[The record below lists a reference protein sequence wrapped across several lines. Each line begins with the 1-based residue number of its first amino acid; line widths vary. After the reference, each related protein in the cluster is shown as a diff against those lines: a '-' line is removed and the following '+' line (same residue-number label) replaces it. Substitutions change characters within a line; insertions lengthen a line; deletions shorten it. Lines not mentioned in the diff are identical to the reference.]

1 MKNYYTEIKPVLNK
15 LSELNVI
22 DSLGVVRQYIN
33 VYAHNKSK
41 AFVNGVNKPE
51 YNSIEIYFADF
62 LIVNIIRYS
71 QEFSCKKSLRDVNT
85 RHSICTPVNDLQ
97 DKVNKERIGNAPFVW
112 LNSYIFNQ
120 DNMQLRI
127 NPLILFYR
135 YYYLYNTPNI
145 RELAENTFKFPLESY
160 FKATFF
166 IFCLFQGEHFSYKEK
181 AVFPT
186 EFPDSDDTFIAIK
199 YILSDISKSLSE
211 LKALCKSNCS
221 FDENRIF
228 NYYSDSPH
236 IKYPLIK
243 YEGVYY
249 CVVPNYII
257 CAALEGLYYKLDWN
271 NRTEITN
278 REDLVKEFSNNFE
291 KYVGIIFQHYFNNSS
306 ISYQSEIT
314 YKTGKNEAKT
324 SDWIVWD
331 EKDICF
337 IDCKA
342 KRITVEG
349 KRAVD
354 LDYSLIDVVLRE
366 KPFSNKR
373 RKEVIEKGMPDGLT
387 KDLIEL
393 GIGLG
398 KIFVSYD
405 DYKNNRIVGFPYMG
419 NKTFHAYI
427 LTLEDNFCNIFDIKD
442 AIIKV
447 AQCYR
452 DEKSFSSCT
461 IKDDEVKFIS
471 IKDIEEDTPTLAKLG
486 VAKFLDVD
494 KNNEIEK
501 YWIKND
507 FLIGK
512 ANSELI
518 DDMIKEMSK
527 YKWK

>member
-1 MKNYYTEIKPVLNK
+1 
-15 LSELNVI
+15 
-22 DSLGVVRQYIN
+22 
-33 VYAHNKSK
+33 
-41 AFVNGVNKPE
+41 
-51 YNSIEIYFADF
+51 
-62 LIVNIIRYS
+62 
-71 QEFSCKKSLRDVNT
+71 
-85 RHSICTPVNDLQ
+85 
-97 DKVNKERIGNAPFVW
+97 
-112 LNSYIFNQ
+112 
-120 DNMQLRI
+120 
-127 NPLILFYR
+127 
-135 YYYLYNTPNI
+135 
-145 RELAENTFKFPLESY
+145 
-160 FKATFF
+160 
-166 IFCLFQGEHFSYKEK
+166 
-181 AVFPT
+181 
-186 EFPDSDDTFIAIK
+186 
-199 YILSDISKSLSE
+199 
-211 LKALCKSNCS
+211 
-221 FDENRIF
+221 
-228 NYYSDSPH
+228 
-236 IKYPLIK
+236 
-243 YEGVYY
+243 
-249 CVVPNYII
+249 
-257 CAALEGLYYKLDWN
+257 
-271 NRTEITN
+271 
-278 REDLVKEFSNNFE
+278 
-291 KYVGIIFQHYFNNSS
+291 
-306 ISYQSEIT
+306 
-314 YKTGKNEAKT
+314 
-324 SDWIVWD
+324 
-331 EKDICF
+331 
-337 IDCKA
+337 
-342 KRITVEG
+342 
-349 KRAVD
+349 
-354 LDYSLIDVVLRE
+354 
-366 KPFSNKR
+366 
-373 RKEVIEKGMPDGLT
+373 MPDGLT